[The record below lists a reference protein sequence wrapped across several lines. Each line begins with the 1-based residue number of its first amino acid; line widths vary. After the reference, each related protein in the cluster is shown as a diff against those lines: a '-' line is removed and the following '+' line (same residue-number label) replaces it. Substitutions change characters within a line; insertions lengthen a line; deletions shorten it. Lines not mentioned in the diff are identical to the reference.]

1 MYETNDLQP
10 VVGHFAGIDSIHRTK
25 LIRKITDRVSV
36 IDLDSLQHTIYNSS
50 QVTSLKKKWEETT
63 AEINRHQKEKK
74 VVGSKNAI
82 IKKIEKLRQKRDE
95 VRDEIYDHWKDMM
108 SNEIERLH
116 REAQLP
122 VLFFGFNIY
131 PKDYRV
137 SVVLPSLPSNGCW
150 FFDTVPQSYA
160 SNQIKYHLD
169 TYRDRIIK
177 GNFPTNLLNLDYL
190 AGKYNKFTSYY
201 LRKKYSP
208 LSKKNWSE
216 AIQGRLNEIEESKRL
231 PEVVYYA
238 SKTNHGDTILPK
250 KGKPLVFYLTSQEAL
265 DSIRESVT
273 PMSVIHLY
281 RIPSSQCQV
290 INGACQSIQT
300 VFPLDS
306 ESVLL
311 TAPTESSS

>member
-1 MYETNDLQP
+1 MQP
-10 VVGHFAGIDSIHRTK
+10 VIGHFIGLDSIHKTK
-25 LIRKITDRVSV
+25 LIRKISDRVSV
-36 IDLDSLQHTIYNSS
+36 IDLDSLQHTIYNSP
-50 QVTSLKKKWEETT
+50 QVTSLKKKWEEIT

-74 VVGSKNAI
+74 VVGSKNTI
-82 IKKIEKLRQKRDE
+82 HKKIEKLRQKRDGI
-95 VRDEIYDHWKDMM
+95 RDEIYEHWKEMM
-108 SNEIERLH
+108 GNEIERLH
-116 REAQLP
+116 QEAQLP
-122 VLFFGFNIY
+122 VLFLGFNIY

-137 SVVLPSLPSNGCW
+137 SVPVPSLPSNGCW

-177 GNFPTNLLNLDYL
+177 GIFPTNLLNLDYL
-190 AGKYNKFTSYY
+190 AAKYSKFTAYY
-201 LRKKYSP
+201 LRKKYTP

-216 AIQGRLNEIEESKRL
+216 AIQQRLEEIEETKRL

-238 SKTNHGDTILPK
+238 SKINHGDTILPK

-265 DSIRESVT
+265 DSIRET
-273 PMSVIHLY
+273 GAPMSVIHLY
-281 RIPSSQCQV
+281 RVPSCQCQV
-290 INGACQSIQT
+290 VNGICQSIQA
-300 VFPLDS
+300 VFPSDS